1 MPDRVPDS
9 PAPGWRIQLEIG
21 PLVTA
26 FVELG
31 ELTGT
36 PTPTIDV
43 VNALVSQLNARLT
56 AP

>member
-1 MPDRVPDS
+1 MLQDVEAGRE
-9 PAPGWRIQLEIG
+9 LEVG
-21 PLVTA
+21 PLIAA

-43 VNALVSQLNARLT
+43 VNALISQLNERLLGGG
-56 AP
+56 AH